1 MKYVVVTGARGGMG
15 KAVVDALVKENYFV
29 FALDVSPVESESE
42 NVLHLQA
49 DITSEQSVVAAFEEV
64 QKRTDEVFA
73 LLHFAGIYALDSLL
87 EMDEKALARVFD
99 INLLGCAR
107 ANRIFTPLLK
117 AGSRIVITSSELA
130 PLDPLPFT
138 GVYAVSKSALDKY
151 AYSLRME
158 AQLLGISVV
167 VLRPGAVDTGM
178 LGVSTAALDKFCQNT
193 ALYPCNATRFKRIV
207 DKVEAR
213 NIPAAKIGDFAAKI
227 LRKKKPKFVYSINR
241 NPLLLLLNVLPKRMQ
256 TWIIKKILK

>member
-29 FALDVSPVESESE
+29 FALDLSPIEPASE
-42 NVLHLQA
+42 NVLHLQV
-49 DITSEQSVVAAFEEV
+49 DITSEQSVAAAFE
-64 QKRTDEVFA
+64 QIRKTTDELYA

-87 EMDEKALARVFD
+87 EMDEKALARVFE

-107 ANRIFTPLLK
+107 VNRIFTPLLK
-117 AGSRIVITSSELA
+117 SGSKIFITSSELA

-138 GVYAVSKSALDKY
+138 GVYAVSKAALDKY

-178 LGVSTAALDKFCQNT
+178 LGVSTAALEKFCQNT
-193 ALYPCNATRFKRIV
+193 ALYPCNATRFKSIV

-213 NIPAAKIGDFAAKI
+213 NIPASKIGEKTAKI
-227 LRKKKPKFVYSINR
+227 LRKRKPKFVYSINR
-241 NPLLLLLNVLPKRMQ
+241 NPLLLLLNVLPQRLQ